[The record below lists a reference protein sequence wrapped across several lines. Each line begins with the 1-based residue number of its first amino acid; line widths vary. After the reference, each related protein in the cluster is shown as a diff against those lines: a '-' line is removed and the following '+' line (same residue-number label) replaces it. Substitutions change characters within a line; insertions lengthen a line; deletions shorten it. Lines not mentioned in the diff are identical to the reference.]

1 MLNENAG
8 SELRARRLEARM
20 SQRALAG
27 ASGIPQPNIAAY
39 ETGRRRP
46 SAESLRRLNSAL
58 NTPTLDRLRAMRNQL
73 TAAANSRGLTDL
85 RVFGSVARGDANS
98 SSDVDLLVHPGAQ
111 ASLFDLAA
119 FMDDAERMLGVKVD
133 VVSDQSIGP
142 VAEAIRAEAV
152 AL

>member
-1 MLNENAG
+1 
-8 SELRARRLEARM
+8 M
-20 SQRALAG
+20 SQRALAA

-46 SAESLRRLNSAL
+46 STESLRRLNSAL
-58 NTPTLDRLRAMRNQL
+58 NTPTLDRLRAVRDQL
-73 TAAANSRGLTDL
+73 IATANSRGLTDL

-133 VVSDQSIGP
+133 VVSDRAIGP
-142 VAEAIRAEAV
+142 VAEVIRAEAV
-152 AL
+152 PL